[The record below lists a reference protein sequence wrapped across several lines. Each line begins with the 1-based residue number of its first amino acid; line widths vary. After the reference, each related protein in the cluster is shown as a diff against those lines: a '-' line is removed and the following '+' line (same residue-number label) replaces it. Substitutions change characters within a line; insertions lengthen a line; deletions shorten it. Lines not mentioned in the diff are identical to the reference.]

1 VKSFPNRTIADRT
14 LIVLLSV
21 WFVLLYN
28 GAFFRHVAQVYPLSW
43 GNCVMLGSIPIILTA
58 VLIVFFTLLSSRYT
72 TKPIII
78 AFLLVSSL
86 TAYFMDTYEV
96 IVDTNMIRNVLET
109 NLNEATDLLTL
120 RLAGYF
126 LLLGVLPSVIVCRL
140 KVDYLPLKARLMRNL
155 KTVAVALAVIS
166 ILIFAFSRFYTS
178 FFREHK
184 PLRLYTNPSFYV
196 YSVYK
201 YLHLALEHE
210 EKGLLMIGKDAA
222 IPPTDIDRDLII
234 LVVGE
239 AARADRFSLNGY
251 GRETNPLL
259 KKEDIINFPDFTS
272 CGTDTAVSVP
282 CMFSSFGRAQYDG
295 EKARHTENL
304 LDVLGRAGVNI
315 LWRENNSDSKGVALR
330 AQYENFKSPKMNPL
344 CEGECRDEGMLAG
357 LQEYIDSRRKG
368 DVLIVLHQMGN
379 HGPAYYKRY
388 PDNFE
393 KFTPACKSNQLENCT
408 REEISNAY
416 DNAILYTDYFLSK
429 VIGLLKKNSG
439 HFETAMFYVSDHGQ
453 SLGENGIYLHG
464 LPYYLA
470 PATQKHVPAIMWFG
484 NSFNVDKKRLAGRSA
499 QPFSHDNLFHTMM
512 GFMEV
517 RSTVYR
523 PDMDIL
529 KGLR

>member
-1 VKSFPNRTIADRT
+1 VKLFLNRTISDRT
-14 LIVLLSV
+14 LILLLSA
-21 WFVLLYN
+21 WFVVSYN
-28 GAFFRHVAQVYPLSW
+28 GAFFRHVALVYPLSW
-43 GNCVMLGSIPIILTA
+43 GNCAMLASIPIILTA
-58 VLIVFFTLLSSRYT
+58 LMVLLFTLVSSRYT
-72 TKPIII
+72 TKPILI
-78 AFLLVSSL
+78 AVLLLSSL
-86 TAYFMDTYEV
+86 TAYFMDNYD
-96 IVDTNMIRNVLET
+96 IIIDANMIRNILET
-109 NLNEATDLLTL
+109 NFNEATDLLTL
-120 RLAGYF
+120 RLSGYF
-126 LLLGVLPSVIVCRL
+126 LLLGVIPSLIVYRINIG
-140 KVDYLPLKARLMRNL
+140 YLPFKTGLMRNL
-155 KTVAVALAVIS
+155 KTVAVALTVIFV
-166 ILIFAFSRFYTS
+166 LIFAFSRFYTS

-184 PLRLYTNPSFYV
+184 PLRLYSNPSFYL
-196 YSVYK
+196 YSAYK
-201 YLHLALEHE
+201 YLRLTFEHE
-210 EKGLLMIGKDAA
+210 EKGLLMIGSDAA
-222 IPPTDIDRDLII
+222 IPATDKNRELII

-295 EKARHTENL
+295 KKARHTENL

-330 AQYENFKSPKMNPL
+330 AQYDNFKSPAMNPL

-357 LQEYIDSRRKG
+357 LQEYIDNRRKG
-368 DVLIVLHQMGN
+368 DILIVLHQMGN

-439 HFETAMFYVSDHGQ
+439 HFETAMFYVSDHGE
-453 SLGENGIYLHG
+453 SLGENGLYLHG

-470 PATQKHVPAIMWFG
+470 PETQKHVPAIMWFG
-484 NSFNVDKKRLAGRSA
+484 NSFNVDKKRLAGRST
-499 QPFSHDNLFHTMM
+499 QPFSHDNLFHTVM

-517 RSTVYR
+517 RSTIYR
-523 PDMDIL
+523 PEMDIL